1 MLSFRKYLLFTA
13 RAIEIPVDFRYN
25 LCQYVMEEILMKT
38 LPRRKMIRYC
48 LADIAKGLFNGMIGN
63 YLLYFFQPTV
73 KSGLPILIPQNKL
86 LGFITIMA
94 LLTGLGKIV
103 DAVTDPL
110 VAAMSDK
117 CTHKLGRR
125 MPFLRYAAIPYALS
139 VLLIF
144 YAPFA
149 GGSVGNAIW
158 VGVFLVIY
166 YTSYTFYF
174 IPKNALVPEIIPDAK
189 VRVGY
194 YGISTAFFMGSS
206 SFMYAATLFV
216 NLLKN
221 AGLSPLWA
229 WRAVFTLFA
238 AIGVT
243 CLLLS
248 ATAFREKEYVSDSV
262 KPTTP
267 FLRSFAQVFRNK
279 NFLVFAAGDLFSGVS
294 MAFFQTAMLYYI
306 TMLLN
311 VPESQSFLVMLTA
324 IAVALCLFPLIIKIS
339 RKYNKKMPLV
349 VASVVFT
356 VVFAFIFF
364 GDKIAALA
372 PGNEL
377 LIGLAMGV
385 VVAFPFAAINILPQ
399 SVLSDIIQQDSLESG
414 INREGIFSAT
424 KTFIEKCASA
434 LAMVVVSSV
443 LAIGAGA
450 GESVGL
456 LGVKL
461 TGVFAGVFS
470 LLSLVFFLFY
480 NDKKVIAYIEAHS
493 KKERAQ

>member
-1 MLSFRKYLLFTA
+1 MTKA
-13 RAIEIPVDFRYN
+13 
-25 LCQYVMEEILMKT
+25 
-38 LPRRKMIRYC
+38 LPRSKMLRYC

-73 KSGLPILIPQNKL
+73 KSGLPSLLPQNKL
-86 LGFITIMA
+86 LGFLTVMA
-94 LLTGLGKIV
+94 LITALGKIV

-110 VAAMSDK
+110 VATLSDK
-117 CTHKLGRR
+117 CTHKAGRR
-125 MPFLRYAAIPYALS
+125 MPFLRFAAIPYALS

-144 YAPFA
+144 YAPFPQ
-149 GGSVGNAIW
+149 GSWANALW
-158 VGVFLVIY
+158 VGIFLVTY
-166 YTSYTFYF
+166 YTAYTFFF

-216 NLLKN
+216 DLLKK

-229 WRAVFTLFA
+229 WRTVFTFFF
-238 AIGVT
+238 AIGIT

-248 ATAFREKEYVSDSV
+248 AYAFEEKDYVTGNV
-262 KPTTP
+262 RPTESL
-267 FLRSFAQVFRNK
+267 LRSCAQVLRNR

-311 VPESQSFLVMLTA
+311 VPERQSFLVMLSA
-324 IAVALCLFPLIIKIS
+324 IGVALCLFPLIIKIS
-339 RKYNKKMPLV
+339 RKYNKKVPLV
-349 VASVVFT
+349 AASIVFT

-372 PGNEL
+372 PGYEL
-377 LIGLAMGV
+377 FIGLGMGV

-399 SVLSDIIQQDSLESG
+399 SVLSDIIQCDSLESG

-434 LAMVVVSSV
+434 LAMMVVSSV

-461 TGVFAGVFS
+461 TGVFAGGFS
-470 LLSLVFFLFY
+470 LVSLLFFLFY
-480 NDKKVIAYIEAHS
+480 NDKKVTARIAGHTSKEAS
-493 KKERAQ
+493 K

>member
-1 MLSFRKYLLFTA
+1 
-13 RAIEIPVDFRYN
+13 
-25 LCQYVMEEILMKT
+25 MKT
-38 LPRRKMIRYC
+38 LPKRKMYRYC

-73 KSGLPILIPQNKL
+73 KSGLPVLLPENKL
-86 LGFITIMA
+86 LGYITVMA
-94 LLTGLGKIV
+94 LITGLGKIV

-110 VAAMSDK
+110 VATLSDK
-117 CTHKLGRR
+117 CTHKAGRR
-125 MPFLRYAAIPYALS
+125 LPFLRGAAIPYALA

-144 YAPFA
+144 YAPFRA
-149 GGSVGNAIW
+149 GSWANAVW
-158 VGVFLVIY
+158 VGVFLLTY
-166 YTSYTFYF
+166 YTAYTFYF
-174 IPKNALVPEIIPDAK
+174 IPRNALVPEIIPDAS

-216 NLLKN
+216 NLLKG

-229 WRAVFTLFA
+229 WRTVFTVFA

-248 ATAFREKEYVSDSV
+248 AYAFEEKDYVSENV
-262 KPTTP
+262 KPSVSL
-267 FLRSFAQVFRNK
+267 LRSCREVLKNR
-279 NFLVFAAGDLFSGVS
+279 NFLCFAAGDLFSGVS

-311 VPESQSFLVMLTA
+311 VPESQSFLVMLSC
-324 IAVALCLFPLIIKIS
+324 IALALCLFPLIIRLS
-339 RKYNKKMPLV
+339 RRYSKKASLIA
-349 VASVVFT
+349 ASVVFT
-356 VVFAFIFF
+356 IVFAFIYV

-372 PGNEL
+372 PGREL
-377 LIGLAMGV
+377 FVGLALGA

-399 SVLSDIIQQDSLESG
+399 SILSDIIQLDSLESG

-434 LAMVVVSSV
+434 VAMVVVSSV
-443 LAIGAGA
+443 LAVGAAA
-450 GESVGL
+450 GESVSL
-456 LGVKL
+456 QGVKL
-461 TGVFAGVFS
+461 TGIFAGGFS
-470 LLSLVFFLFY
+470 LLSLLFFLLY
-480 NDKKVIAYIEAHS
+480 NDKRVLAGIESHRR
-493 KKERAQ
+493 KDDGK